1 MRELVVGVVVE
12 ELAEA
17 EVADLRDH
25 VGDRHIAAAGC
36 LARWP
41 GRGHEQHVRRLDVAV
56 DNAVGMGVRDGG
68 GQCPH
73 EFRGLPRDHRTGV
86 VLQPFGKVAP
96 RAVFARDEDEACLLA
111 HLVDRDDVRVNQ
123 PRGQFCFADEPP
135 PKRHRDQS
143 LGPGNLERDP
153 PAENLVA
160 GLEHIC
166 KRTAAGLADDLVP
179 ADPLRHDDRLI
190 AGIPFRGGHLPQQQ
204 HRVDGGV
211 EGRALVRFIGRRSIA
226 SEGNGIGRP

>member
-1 MRELVVGVVVE
+1 M
-12 ELAEA
+12 
-17 EVADLRDH
+17 DD
-25 VGDRHIAAAGC
+25 
-36 LARWP
+36 
-41 GRGHEQHVRRLDVAV
+41 
-56 DNAVGMGVRDGG
+56 AVGMGVRDGG
-68 GQCPH
+68 GQRPH

-190 AGIPFRGGHLPQQQ
+190 AGIPFRGRHLPQQQ

-211 EGRALVRFIGRRSIA
+211 EGRAINSLVGSRCITP
-226 SEGNGIGRP
+226 EGSGIGRP